1 MTRMPFGIFL
11 GLRYLKPKRTFV
23 SAITLISLA
32 GVTIGVWVLIVVIA
46 VMSGFDHELRERLM
60 SFQPHVTV
68 ESRGLIRNSDELLTK
83 IKSVPRVVDASP
95 FVLGPV
101 LIEFAQQAATPFMRG
116 IDTRHDIF
124 RDKIQRHVIAGNF
137 DLDGEKVLVGS
148 ELASRLGI
156 YAGDKITVYSPR
168 NLEKK
173 GEEVYLPLDLE
184 VTGIFSSGMFELDV
198 SFILV
203 SLETAQDLYGLHNE
217 VNGIDIVTDD
227 PIVGANDVKHAL
239 NDQLPSPYTAQTWA
253 DRNQQFLGA
262 VQVEKLMMYI
272 ILMFII
278 LVASFGIAS
287 TLITVTVLKTREIG
301 VLKALGTSSWNIMQV
316 FLLQGLVL
324 GIGGVAVGLTL
335 GVVTTRN
342 INLLKEFLAN
352 AMGIEVFPRE
362 IYQFSEIPVLMTSS
376 DLVTI
381 CGCALAI
388 CTFAGVVPAFRAA
401 RLEPVE
407 ALRNE

>member
-1 MTRMPFGIFL
+1 MPFGIFL

-23 SAITLISLA
+23 SAITIISLA

-68 ESRGLIRNSDELLTK
+68 ESRSLIRNSDELVAK
-83 IKSVPRVVDASP
+83 IKQVPRVEEASP
-95 FVLGPV
+95 FVFGPV
-101 LIEFAQQAATPFMRG
+101 LIEIAQQMSTPYMRG
-116 IDTRHDIF
+116 IDTQRDVF
-124 RDKIQRHVIAGNF
+124 RKKLQDHLVAGTF
-137 DLDGEKVLVGS
+137 DLAGEKVMVGS
-148 ELASRLGI
+148 ELASRLGL
-156 YAGDKITVYSPR
+156 YVGDKITVYSPR

-184 VTGIFSSGMFELDV
+184 VAGIFSSGMFELDISLIV
-198 SFILV
+198 V
-203 SLETAQDLYGLHNE
+203 SLETAQELYGLHNE
-217 VNGIDIVTDD
+217 VNGIDILTDD
-227 PIVGANDVKHAL
+227 PIIGANEVKEQL
-239 NDQLPSPYTAQTWA
+239 NSILPYTMSAQTWA
-253 DRNQQFLGA
+253 DRNRQFLGA

-316 FLLQGLVL
+316 FLLQGLIL

-335 GVVTTRN
+335 GIVTTLN
-342 INLLKEFLAN
+342 INHLKNFLAN
-352 AMGIEVFPRE
+352 VLHIEVFPRE
-362 IYQFSEIPVLMTSS
+362 IYQFSEIPVLLTTG

-381 CGCALAI
+381 CGCALLI
-388 CTFAGVVPAFRAA
+388 CTFAGVVPALRAA
-401 RLEPVE
+401 HLEPVE